1 VSIYKQ
7 TKDMARSANLL
18 VNKRS
23 GRAGNYGLV
32 LENLLESRGQ
42 QFKPA
47 LSSQRSSYHPREEV
61 SKSLPAMSGVLAA
74 GASGSLVSGSVVG
87 GSVVREANTAQTSPN
102 RTANTTVHNSRS
114 SSPIN

>member
-1 VSIYKQ
+1 
-7 TKDMARSANLL
+7 MARSANLL

-47 LSSQRSSYHPREEV
+47 SSGLHAHSHEPAKGTGSSTTPTKGLHNASGV
-61 SKSLPAMSGVLAA
+61 HNSGVLSTATGNVTGALGHTGQPSPAA
-74 GASGSLVSGSVVG
+74 
-87 GSVVREANTAQTSPN
+87 

-114 SSPIN
+114 SSPVN

>member
-1 VSIYKQ
+1 
-7 TKDMARSANLL
+7 MARSANLL

-47 LSSQRSSYHPREEV
+47 LSSQRSSYHHREEV

>member
-1 VSIYKQ
+1 
-7 TKDMARSANLL
+7 MARSANLL

-47 LSSQRSSYHPREEV
+47 LSSLRASSSLHPREEV
-61 SKSLPAMSGVLAA
+61 SRSLPAMGSALNA
-74 GASGSLVSGSVVG
+74 GASGSLLSGSVVG
-87 GSVVREANTAQTSPN
+87 SSVVREALPTARRIPQCI
-102 RTANTTVHNSRS
+102 TVAAAVRS
-114 SSPIN
+114 TEKLVVGH